1 VPQHI
6 RLTPPALADEFVSSL
21 RAAGASARRRGRT
34 VVVDDSAIAEPEG
47 RLELVFFLRTW
58 ALSHPGFAFELVEN
72 GAKPR

>member
-6 RLTPPALADEFVSSL
+6 RFTPPALADEFVGSL

>member
-34 VVVDDSAIAEPEG
+34 VVVDDSAIVEPEG